1 MASGASSGKCLES
14 QQSLTNTIPRELP
27 AHFMKE
33 TTSDLSPERVLSRSA
48 FGTVYKVWLVPIK

>member
-48 FGTVYKVWLVPIK
+48 FGTVYKV